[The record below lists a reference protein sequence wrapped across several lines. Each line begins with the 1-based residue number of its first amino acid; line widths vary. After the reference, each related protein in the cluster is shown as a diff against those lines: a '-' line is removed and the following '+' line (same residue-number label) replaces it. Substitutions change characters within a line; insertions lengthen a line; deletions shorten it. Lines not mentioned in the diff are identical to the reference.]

1 MPVSHAPVPS
11 RALITAGQE
20 RAPGLLEAL
29 AQVADPRRRR
39 GRRFTLTFTLAV
51 ALMCV
56 LAGAR
61 SFREIGDQAADLPQ
75 DMLAALGGIPCPLR
89 RKIPVPSEKRIRT
102 LLQDLDG
109 DALDTVI
116 GGWLRSLA
124 AAGKPARPQDG
135 PPEHVAI
142 DGKWLRGV
150 GDGQVKLFSALQHGD
165 GVIIAQTRIPDD
177 TNETTQVKAL
187 LDTIDLTG
195 AVVTADAA
203 HASRDTAAYIAGQ
216 RGADYLLT
224 VKGNTPGLQRAIYD
238 KIQAGCDAAAPDHSH
253 TDRSHGRVVRRSLW
267 AITADGIDFPH
278 AAQVIRIRRD
288 TLDIDGT
295 MIAKEIVHA
304 ATSLDAERATPAD
317 LAGLA
322 RGQWAIEAVHWIRD
336 TAYREDHSSGY
347 AGDGPQVMATLRNA
361 AISLLR
367 IAGITQI
374 ARTLQV
380 FSRDRTRILDV
391 IPL

>member
-1 MPVSHAPVPS
+1 MTV
-11 RALITAGQE
+11 GQD
-20 RAPGLLEAL
+20 RVPGLLELL

-39 GRRFTLTFTLAV
+39 GRRFTLAV
-51 ALMCV
+51 ALVCV

-61 SFREIGDQAADLPQ
+61 SFREVGDQTADLPQ
-75 DMLAALGGIPCPLR
+75 DMLAALGGVQCPLR

-109 DALDTVI
+109 DALGAVV
-116 GGWLRSLA
+116 GGWLRSLG

-135 PPEHVAI
+135 PAEHVAI

-150 GDGQVKLFSALQHGD
+150 GDGPVKLFSALQHGD
-165 GVIIAQTRIPDD
+165 GVIIAQTRVPDE

-187 LDTIDLTG
+187 LDTMDLTG

-203 HASRDTAAYIAGQ
+203 HASRETAAYIAGQ
-216 RGADYLLT
+216 RAADYLLT
-224 VKGNTPGLQRAIYD
+224 VKGNTPGLQRAIFD
-238 KIQAGCDAAAPDHSH
+238 KIQAQCDAAAPDHSA
-253 TDRSHGRVVRRSLW
+253 TDRGHGRTVRRSLW
-267 AITADGIDFPH
+267 TAAAGESIGFPH

-288 TLDIDGT
+288 TPGIDGAL
-295 MIAKEIVHA
+295 IAKEIVHA
-304 ATSLDAERATPAD
+304 ATSLDAIRGTPEA
-317 LAGLA
+317 LAALA

-336 TAYREDHSSGY
+336 TAYREDHSTGY
-347 AGDGPQVMATLRNA
+347 AGDGPQVMATLRNT

-367 IAGITQI
+367 LAGITAI
-374 ARTLQV
+374 ARTLQS
-380 FSRDRTRILDV
+380 FSRDRTRILSV